1 MANQAEEERVFIW
14 SIGDAERTLFVG
26 LAFAFF
32 AFGLSFAL
40 WYIVKNGSVD
50 QAIFDGIKI
59 VGPVGLSSVT
69 FTFFLLEGWHLM
81 IVPVERFREKY
92 RKERFEEGRK
102 EGERYRAISD
112 IRDVLEIR
120 FALSKT
126 HPIAARIAAI
136 EDSQR
141 LKQLHRTALQVSD
154 LEAFE
159 QALDT

>member
-1 MANQAEEERVFIW
+1 
-14 SIGDAERTLFVG
+14 
-26 LAFAFF
+26 
-32 AFGLSFAL
+32 
-40 WYIVKNGSVD
+40 
-50 QAIFDGIKI
+50 
-59 VGPVGLSSVT
+59 
-69 FTFFLLEGWHLM
+69 M
-81 IVPVERFREKY
+81 IVPVERFREKYREKY

-102 EGERYRAISD
+102 EGERDRAISD